1 MRIVSRTTRSALEQ
15 RREESQ
21 RRRAAAGTIRRAFP
35 HVDLVRV
42 QLRFGTGTDS
52 APSAQLHALH
62 APAPASFEFACP
74 IGDCDGIFDLN
85 DIVRPLLEASG
96 NHVQGSLQ
104 CGGTRAHGGASRRPC
119 LLHLDYRVSAL
130 YRLRG

>member
-1 MRIVSRTTRSALEQ
+1 LRIVSRTARSALEQ
-15 RREESQ
+15 RREEAL

-42 QLRFGTGTDS
+42 QLSFGGGKES
-52 APSAQLHALH
+52 LPAAQLHALH

-74 IGDCDGIFDLN
+74 IGGCEGSFDLN
-85 DIVRPLLEASG
+85 PVVRPLLVASG
-96 NHVQGSLQ
+96 NYAEGSLE
-104 CGGTRAHGGASRRPC
+104 CTGTRAHGGAERRPC
-119 LLHLDYRVSAL
+119 RLRLDYRISAL